1 MKPYMSSCV
10 NDYKAKMREL
20 WNSAC
25 EWERVPADS
34 MFVEFSPLNPY
45 MEKYNRIVMILQ
57 GMRNSVEVG

>member
-1 MKPYMSSCV
+1 MTPSYI

-20 WNSAC
+20 WNQAC
-25 EWERVPADS
+25 EWERIPADS
-34 MFVEFSPLNPY
+34 MFVAFSPLNPY